1 MSSDETMLRVWEVS
15 SEAGVSVPL
24 FFLEDFPMKVV
35 KRLFSPRAST
45 KVSQAVDPKGP
56 DIA

>member
-1 MSSDETMLRVWEVS
+1 MNSDETILRVWEVS
-15 SEAGVSVPL
+15 SEAGASIVL
-24 FFLEDFPMKVV
+24 FFLEAFPMKVV

-45 KVSQAVDPKGP
+45 KVSQAVDPEGP